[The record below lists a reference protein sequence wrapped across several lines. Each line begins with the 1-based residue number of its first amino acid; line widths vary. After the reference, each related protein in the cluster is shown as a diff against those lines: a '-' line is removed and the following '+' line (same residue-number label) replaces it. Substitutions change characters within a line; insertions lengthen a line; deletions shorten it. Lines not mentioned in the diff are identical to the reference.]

1 MFSLNSLKC
10 EFPATSVLK
19 LLFRDFHLRLPQKII
34 LIQSPSSSS
43 VFSVL
48 FSGTFFILLQ
58 ITTQPTFR
66 RQINVVSTLWI
77 NENERKPDV
86 GFSTFQ
92 NVDTMSVS
100 DVETTL
106 KQRWYNFISTLF
118 QRVVNISKSYIKTSR
133 ASDKYGFI
141 YLQIDN

>member
-19 LLFRDFHLRLPQKII
+19 LLFRGFHLRLPQKII
-34 LIQSPSSSS
+34 LIQSPSSPS

-48 FSGTFFILLQ
+48 FSGSFFILLQ

-86 GFSTFQ
+86 RFSTFH
-92 NVDTMSVS
+92 NVDTTSVS
-100 DVETTL
+100 DVETAL
-106 KQRWYNFISTLF
+106 IQLHLD
-118 QRVVNISKSYIKTSR
+118 VVSTSR
-133 ASDKYGFI
+133 
-141 YLQIDN
+141 QH